1 MSYYL
6 LLISMDS
13 EIGELR
19 RSRLNWTPHGRI
31 IGKKGDEAPEAFRRR
46 FRFMHTARDS
56 SRRGIVGCAWSH
68 ICALQKIADE
78 DLRDV
83 IILED
88 DAKLV
93 GPLPPLSLLPQDA
106 IVHLGGALRT
116 PGTWARQRQ
125 EFPPER
131 EAEIWHGLREG
142 LNPLEGFSIVGAEAY
157 YVPNAKVATR
167 ILCVAD
173 APDVRM
179 LHWDLFMRSRNLA
192 PLLWFPNSFS
202 ASDEGHSQVE
212 GRALLRHLYAAGPRK
227 IRAREAAMRARR
239 EMEFPI
245 HALTLSPDPS
255 KTTLPSDADQEL
267 RQHTLLGDLQPHD
280 LNSISKGDINIALE
294 SRRILSEAESAR
306 LQKIYHDD
314 LEMVDKVG
322 GKTTNTI

>member
-1 MSYYL
+1 
-6 LLISMDS
+6 
-13 EIGELR
+13 
-19 RSRLNWTPHGRI
+19 
-31 IGKKGDEAPEAFRRR
+31 
-46 FRFMHTARDS
+46 MHTARDS

-93 GPLPPLSLLPQDA
+93 GPLPPLSLLPPDA

-131 EAEIWHGLREG
+131 EEEIWHGLREG

-167 ILCVAD
+167 ILCVAN

-212 GRALLRHLYAAGPRK
+212 GRALIRHLYAAGPRK
-227 IRAREAAMRARR
+227 IRAREAAMWARR

-245 HALTLSPDPS
+245 HAL
-255 KTTLPSDADQEL
+255 PSDADREL
-267 RQHTLLGDLQPHD
+267 RQHTPLGDPQPHD
-280 LNSISKGDINIALE
+280 LNSISKGGINIALE

-306 LQKIYHDD
+306 LRKIYHDD
-314 LEMVDKVG
+314 LKMIDKVG